1 MIKALLHVRFRALFA
16 RSFRNGLAKKQGTG
30 MKVLLAFL
38 FVYLAVV
45 FCGMFA
51 ALFNELTVYC
61 TYGLTWLYFAM
72 AGLLALMLSVIGG
85 VFTTQSQ
92 LYDARDNELLL
103 SMPIR
108 PRIIL
113 LSRMVPLLVLN
124 LLFCAVVLG
133 PAGVVY
139 GIKIG
144 FTPAGLVGYLLC
156 SLAVPFA
163 AQAIACLLGWLLH
176 LLLSRIN
183 KSLASVLYL
192 VVFLGVYFTVYSQI
206 NQILASMVTSGDSI
220 AAALRAWVWP
230 IYAMGL
236 ASMGNFLY
244 LLAFLAITG
253 GVFGLIYWLL
263 SVSFLRSTLSQRSIR
278 RKSLRLDSLRAGS
291 AGGALEYKELRHF
304 LNSPVY
310 LTNMGLGLVFLVALT
325 IAGVIFRGKVLEL
338 FSLLPGIQV
347 MMPLLIVAMLG
358 FMVSMTCITAPSI
371 SLEGKTLWIIQSLPL
386 TSEQILKAKLR
397 FHCKLVLPLT
407 ALAGLVLSV
416 ALGCGPVGIVLSC
429 VVPVLLG
436 FLCGLLGLLF
446 NLLMPRFD
454 WISEAYPCK
463 QSMPVMLTMLV
474 MWGVILLLGLLYGVL
489 LSQFLLPE
497 PYLLICCGTLL
508 LLCFVLYRHLL
519 AWGVKR
525 FQAL

>member
-1 MIKALLHVRFRALFA
+1 MIKALLQVRFRALFA

-30 MKVLLAFL
+30 VKVLFALLFL
-38 FVYLAVV
+38 YLIVV

-51 ALFNELTVYC
+51 MLFDALTIYC

-72 AGLLALMLSVIGG
+72 AGLLALMLSVIGS

-92 LYDARDNELLL
+92 LYDAKDNELLL
-103 SMPIR
+103 AMPIR
-108 PRIIL
+108 PRTIL
-113 LSRMVPLLVLN
+113 LSRMVPLLALN
-124 LLFCAVVLG
+124 LLFCATVLG
-133 PAGVVY
+133 PAGVIY
-139 GIKIG
+139 GVQIG

-156 SLAVPFA
+156 SLAIPFG

-183 KSLASVLYL
+183 KALASVLYL
-192 VVFLGVYFTVYSQI
+192 VVFLGVYFAVYSQI
-206 NQILASMVTSGDSI
+206 NQILLTMTTSGDSI
-220 AAALRAWVWP
+220 AAALRVWVWP

-236 ASMGNFLY
+236 ASTGNFLY
-244 LLAFLAITG
+244 LLAFLAMTG
-253 GVFGLIYWLL
+253 AIFGLIYWLL
-263 SVSFLRSTLSQRSIR
+263 SISFLRSTLSQRSAK
-278 RKSLRLDSLRAGS
+278 RKRLRLESLRAGS

-304 LNSPVY
+304 LGSPVY
-310 LTNMGLGLVFLVALT
+310 LTNMGLGLVFLVAMA

-338 FSLLPGIQV
+338 FSLLPGIQS
-347 MMPLLIVAMLG
+347 MTSLLIVAALG

-371 SLEGKTLWIIQSLPL
+371 SLEGKTLWILQALPL
-386 TSEQILKAKLR
+386 TSAQILKAKLR
-397 FHCKLVLPLT
+397 FHCKLVLPVSGLSGLI
-407 ALAGLVLSV
+407 LAV
-416 ALGCGPVGIVLSC
+416 ALGCSPVGIILSC
-429 VVPVLLG
+429 AVPVLLG

-463 QSMPVMLTMLV
+463 QSMPVMLTMLI
-474 MWGVILLLGLLYGVL
+474 MWGVMLLLGLLYGFL
-489 LSQFLLPE
+489 LSQYLLPE
-497 PYLLICCGTLL
+497 PYLLICCGALL

-519 AWGVKR
+519 TWGAKR